1 MKTYTKKDFHNPEK
15 LTCQQVGME
24 YRLLLPEEVDG
35 RFVGRDKGDA
45 FHPLSDRWYSSLCE
59 NKKWTYRVP
68 LATPLPDGT
77 VLTSN
82 ECCWAE
88 DTVQPEP
95 QEEWA
100 AEMAAFAAGKVIEV
114 STASGLHW
122 VETIRPEWS
131 KHLQYRIK
139 PEPQNPKVYCAGPM
153 SGYPDYNFS
162 AFFAASELLEQQ
174 GYTAINPAQ
183 LDIDAGYPLE
193 RLKLLTPEEFQE
205 FLKGAMKRDLEAIQ
219 GCDALVLLPGW
230 EKSKGARAER
240 AVAEWAG
247 LRIGYLWMAACC
259 PTGERI
265 NLTWENGED
274 REDDTEALKL
284 LAFKVSKN
292 MPRFTFDDGQCK
304 QVIEKPQPDPDGWI
318 PHVPGDPMPCD
329 SHDLIDVRF
338 CDGEGDVG
346 GSYAAHWCWDIFTHK
361 ESEVIAW
368 RPHQPQPK
376 QPYSSDERA
385 EWGVDAQ
392 HANPEYTD
400 ALYDAIDIK
409 FHPNDPKGA
418 AGAKKAPMH
427 LLPPLPL
434 MQLAWAMGH
443 GAAKYGVNNFLDT
456 KVLASTYIG
465 AIGRHWAQF
474 SSGEDSDNESGLSH
488 IALLAANCM
497 ILMAAAD
504 AGTLIDDRRK

>member
-15 LTCQQVGME
+15 LTCQQVGE
-24 YRLLLPEEVDG
+24 KHRLLLHEEIDG
-35 RFVGRDKGDA
+35 RFGCEGQDIAEFWSIAERAFKGGDLVGAR
-45 FHPLSDRWYSSLCE
+45 YSFSA
-59 NKKWTYRVP
+59 YRAP

-88 DTVQPEP
+88 DAVQPES

-100 AEMAAFAAGKVIEV
+100 AEKAAYAAGKVIEV

-139 PEPQNPKVYCAGPM
+139 PEPQKPKVYCAGPM
-153 SGYPDYNFS
+153 SGYPDYNFP
-162 AFFAASELLEQQ
+162 AFFAASEFLEQQ

-193 RLKLLTPEEFQE
+193 RLKQLTQDEFQK
-205 FLKGAMKRDLEAIQ
+205 FLKGAMKRDLDAIQ
-219 GCDALVLLPGW
+219 SCDALVLLPGW
-230 EKSKGARAER
+230 ESSKGARAER

-247 LRIGYLWMAACC
+247 LRVGYLWMAVCC
-259 PTGERI
+259 PTGERMK
-265 NLTWENGED
+265 LTWEKDQSLGCIGSDGPGPHPKGE
-274 REDDTEALKL
+274 
-284 LAFKVSKN
+284 
-292 MPRFTFDDGQCK
+292 
-304 QVIEKPQPDPDGWI
+304 PQPDSEGWI
-318 PHVPGDPMPCD
+318 PHVSCNRIPCD
-329 SHDLIDVRF
+329 RDAVVDVKFNCGKVNVGNVASHWGWGIGN
-338 CDGEGDVG
+338 CD
-346 GSYAAHWCWDIFTHK
+346 YNIA
-361 ESEVIAW
+361 AW
-368 RPHQPQPK
+368 RPHQSQPK

-385 EWGVDAQ
+385 EWDVDAQ

-400 ALYDAIDIK
+400 APYEAIDIK

-427 LLPPLPL
+427 LLPPMPL

-443 GAAKYGVNNFLDT
+443 GAAKYGVNNFLDA

-474 SSGEDSDNESGLSH
+474 SSGEDNDNDSGLSH

-504 AGTLIDDRRK
+504 AGTLIDDRRKQ

>member
-1 MKTYTKKDFHNPEK
+1 MKTYTKKDFHNPEN
-15 LTCQQVGME
+15 LTCQQVGE
-24 YRLLLPEEVDG
+24 NHRLLLREEVPNSGGVYD
-35 RFVGRDKGDA
+35 VWLEWESYWV
-45 FHPLSDRWYSSLCE
+45 PRWDSQLASA
-59 NKKWTYRVP
+59 TYRVP

-82 ECCWAE
+82 ECCWA
-88 DTVQPEP
+88 DDAVQPEP

-100 AEMAAFAAGKVIEV
+100 AEKAAFAAGKVIQHRFTDSLAWDDWTDCDLPNWYSRSEC
-114 STASGLHW
+114 S
-122 VETIRPEWS
+122 E
-131 KHLQYRIK
+131 YRIK
-139 PEPQNPKVYCAGPM
+139 PESQKPKVYCAGPM
-153 SGYPDYNFS
+153 SGHVDYNFP
-162 AFFAASELLEQQ
+162 AFFAASEFLEQQ

-205 FLKGAMKRDLEAIQ
+205 FLKGAMKRDLDAIQ
-219 GCDALVLLPGW
+219 SCDALVLLPGW

-247 LRIGYLWMAACC
+247 LRVGYLNKDSG
-259 PTGERI
+259 TGEGAGEWWVE
-265 NLTWENGED
+265 WEGEKRD
-274 REDDTEALKL
+274 
-284 LAFKVSKN
+284 S
-292 MPRFTFDDGQCK
+292 
-304 QVIEKPQPDPDGWI
+304 KPQPDPDGWI

-329 SHDLIDVRF
+329 GEMEVDYRMRWKQAEFPSFARRIDWGI
-338 CDGEGDVG
+338 CDGI
-346 GSYAAHWCWDIFTHK
+346 SAAEI
-361 ESEVIAW
+361 VAW
-368 RPHQPQPK
+368 RPHQSQPK

-385 EWGVDAQ
+385 EWDVDAPVT
-392 HANPEYTD
+392 NPEYTD
-400 ALYDAIDIK
+400 APYDAIDIK

-434 MQLAWAMGH
+434 MRLAWAMGH
-443 GAAKYGVNNFLDT
+443 GAAKYGVNNFLDA

-474 SSGEDSDNESGLSH
+474 SSGEDNDNESGLSH

-504 AGTLIDDRRK
+504 AGTLIDDRRKQS